1 MGTKCKELELC
12 IIMFKPALDLNL
24 FFFLSVN
31 KNFIAKEKKF
41 STQEVYGT
49 REVQIKQYKNLRNP
63 KQNKTTLQKS

>member
-1 MGTKCKELELC
+1 MGTKSKELELC
-12 IIMFKPALDLNL
+12 IILFKPALDLNP
-24 FFFLSVN
+24 FFLSVN